1 LGTDDLI
8 QVQYRPAAIFKNQR
22 FRLDQ
27 WVVRHY
33 GYRVDLRN
41 SRPQSVRIRVED
53 QYPVSLQND
62 LEVLDLTAE
71 GARFPAVPETSIP
84 GLVRWE
90 LNLEPQS
97 QRSLEWG
104 FRVKHLRNRP
114 VIGL

>member
-1 LGTDDLI
+1 MGTDELI

-22 FRLDQ
+22 SRWDQ

-41 SRPQSVRIRVED
+41 SRPQTVRIRLED
-53 QYPVSLQND
+53 QYPVSLQKD

-71 GARFPAVPETSIP
+71 GAQFPTAPETAIP

-90 LNLEPQS
+90 LKLEPQA
-97 QRSLEWG
+97 QRALEWG
-104 FRVKHLRNRP
+104 FRVKHLRNKP
-114 VIGL
+114 VVGL